1 MRLFAAFALVG
12 AALAAAAASAAPPAT
27 LSLTA
32 TPTVLAYG
40 AKTTL
45 SGVLSTQKANQTI
58 TIQAQECGKTI
69 FANAGNAKAAAN
81 GAYSMALVPTGLT
94 VYQAKW
100 KSTTSGKVT
109 IEVSPLV
116 QLARVA
122 AGSFTAKVTA
132 GLDLKGK
139 WVLFQRFSKLRK
151 RWVQV
156 KKVVLSTS
164 APGTAKPTVISSA
177 AFKAKVAR
185 RTRLRLLLSKSQAAP
200 CYLSASS
207 NIVRG

>member
-1 MRLFAAFALVG
+1 M
-12 AALAAAAASAAPPAT
+12 
-27 LSLTA
+27 
-32 TPTVLAYG
+32 
-40 AKTTL
+40 
-45 SGVLSTQKANQTI
+45 
-58 TIQAQECGKTI
+58 
-69 FANAGNAKAAAN
+69 
-81 GAYSMALVPTGLT
+81 T

-109 IEVSPLV
+109 TDVTPVVELT
-116 QLARVA
+116 RVA

-156 KKVVLSTS
+156 KKVVLSAS
-164 APGTAKPTVISSA
+164 ALRTAKPTVISSA

-185 RTRLRLLLSKSQAAP
+185 RTRVRLLLSKSQAAP
-200 CYLSASS
+200 CYLGAPS